1 MMIDKILLIALGIF
15 IGALI
20 ICPILYLLMRLE
32 FLLFDRI
39 GEWIEQKRIERFKK
53 NI

>member
-1 MMIDKILLIALGIF
+1 MIGKILLIALGIF

-20 ICPILYLLMRLE
+20 ICPILYILMRLE

-39 GEWIEQKRIERFKK
+39 SEWIEKKKIERFKK